1 METYIEIIKS
11 FWQLFA
17 YFWWIILP
25 VAFYQLFKIIWKDFV
40 NLNWLKSLEWTMLEI
55 IPPKDLEKSPKVME
69 LIFQGISGVLVTYN
83 CFDEWLV
90 GKFTDRFSFELVSL
104 GGEVHFYVRVQKKFR
119 NLIESQFY
127 AQYPGAEIIE
137 VEDYMKGFPKVVPN
151 RDWDVWG
158 SDIILGAPDPFPI
171 KTYEKFEEE
180 ITGTMIDPVA
190 GFVELFASVPP
201 GQNLMWQMVMNPLEE
216 AWRKDQM
223 AHVMKL
229 AGRGAA
235 ASGGILED
243 IIDVFTHII
252 AGIMGPVEFPA
263 KAKKEEQPLAF
274 RLTPME
280 SEQLKALETNLGKNH
295 YKVKMR
301 FLNVG
306 LKEGFDNTLQ
316 TAFFGILREFSD
328 LNSNNLRP
336 DNTKTTAAYIA
347 ADSRVQTMKRRI
359 YNRYRDRNMDG
370 NTFAFSTTE
379 FATVYHLPDMGV
391 ATPALPRVESKKGTA
406 PFNLPIE

>member
-1 METYIEIIKS
+1 METYTDIIKS
-11 FWQLFA
+11 FWQPLA

-25 VAFYQLFKIIWKDFV
+25 VAFYFLFKILWKDFV

-69 LIFQGISGVLVTYN
+69 LIFQAISGVLVTYN

-137 VEDYMKGFPKVVPN
+137 VEDYMKRFPKVVPN

-171 KTYEKFEEE
+171 KTYDKFEED

-216 AWRKDQM
+216 GWRKDQM

-229 AGRGAA
+229 AGRGAT

-243 IIDVFTHII
+243 LIDVFTHIF
-252 AGIMGPVEFPA
+252 AGIMGPVEFA
-263 KAKKEEQPLAF
+263 SKTKKEEQPLAF

-328 LNSNNLRP
+328 LNSNNLKP
-336 DNTKTTAAYIA
+336 DNTKTTASYIA

-370 NTFAFSTTE
+370 GTFAFSTTE
-379 FATVYHLPDMGV
+379 FATVYHLPDIGV
-391 ATPALPRVESKKGTA
+391 MTPALPRVESKKGTA
-406 PFNLPIE
+406 PFNLPI